1 MHNEALLE
9 QAKGLI
15 RAEGRALTELADQL
29 GDSFIETVHLVAE
42 CTGRVLVTGAGTSGA
57 MAHRLSHLLA
67 SCGTPSFY
75 MHPADALHGPSAAIV
90 PGDVLIALS
99 KAGQSAELNRFA
111 SIARERGAKVVAW
124 TANGQSELAQI
135 SDVVVVVPTDVRAEG
150 EGIFPFGSSLAHGA
164 VGDALCLLARRLRGF
179 ELKELHQTHPSGAT
193 ATLVPEDERAA
204 GKASETGAKS

>member
-1 MHNEALLE
+1 MHNTQLLE
-9 QAKGLI
+9 QARELI

-29 GDSFIETVHLVAE
+29 GNSFVETLQLVAN
-42 CTGRVLVTGAGTSGA
+42 CSGRVLVTGAGTSGTI
-57 MAHRLSHLLA
+57 AHRLSHLLA

-99 KAGQSAELNRFA
+99 KAGRSTELNRFA
-111 SIARERGAKVVAW
+111 GIARQRGAKVVAW
-124 TANGQSELAQI
+124 TANGESELAQL

-164 VGDALCLLARRLRGF
+164 VGDALCLLSRRLRGF

-193 ATLVPEDERAA
+193 ATLVPDDEQAEA
-204 GKASETGAKS
+204 DNAEQGAQP